1 MLPVRSVRASGD
13 GQKLWVISLRGM
25 VFSSDGGR
33 SWTWHDLPYEAG
45 AAQRLDVAPDGTLF
59 ASAPTGLYISRDGAQ
74 SWELVAGGL
83 PASPLQDLAL
93 VGDAYLASMQTGGL
107 YVSRDQGRNW
117 ERVEGLLAEG
127 HFPVVSTID
136 AGEVIFAASSTE
148 GLYAVE
154 MPRQRQSATGP
165 ANEKPQR

>member
-1 MLPVRSVRASGD
+1 MLPVRSVRTSSD

-25 VFSSDGGR
+25 VFSSDGGGT
-33 SWTWHDLPYEAG
+33 WNWHDLPYEAG

-59 ASAPTGLYISRDGAQ
+59 ASAPTGLYVSRDGAK

-127 HFPVVSTID
+127 HFPVVTTVD
-136 AGEVIFAASSTE
+136 AGKVIFAASSTE

-154 MPRQRQSATGP
+154 MPRRAQAAPAP
-165 ANEKPQR
+165 ANEKPQ